1 MKSFIHL
8 AFALILCTSLTVCC
22 QSQPRPTGPQTTG
35 TDSTAQPNEILR
47 SLIQDS
53 VAISSL
59 TDDDRAMLQRV
70 YGTNRAV
77 VSYRVIKDPLP
88 RPDSLAAFRKIR
100 CNMSATRIFVAERTE
115 LRIDNGSRTYL
126 VWEGK
131 LTSTGFVS
139 DRPDYN
145 RITLLAR
152 EDTSIQGGFRFSSGH
167 ISVSNKEL
175 YEIET
180 FDRYPSYFL
189 VVQYNPSAGFVI
201 SDSPQPSVT
210 R

>member
-1 MKSFIHL
+1 MKSFRYSAL
-8 AFALILCTSLTVCC
+8 APALCATLTVCC
-22 QSQPRPTGPQTTG
+22 QSQPTRPQTT
-35 TDSTAQPNEILR
+35 TIDSSGQQGEVLR
-47 SLIQDS
+47 NLIQDT
-53 VAISSL
+53 VALSSF

-70 YGTNRAV
+70 YGNNRAV
-77 VSYRVIKDPLP
+77 VSYRVIKDPFP
-88 RPDSLAAFRKIR
+88 RSDSLAVFRKIR
-100 CNMSATRIFVAERTE
+100 CNMSTIRAFVAERTE

-131 LTSTGFVS
+131 LSATGFVS

-152 EDTSIQGGFRFSSGH
+152 EDTSIMGGFRFSSGH
-167 ISVSNKEL
+167 IYVSNKEL

-189 VVQYNPSAGFVI
+189 VVQYNPNAGIVLV
-201 SDSPQPSVT
+201 DSKPPVT